1 MIRLSFFLATA
12 AATLTGL
19 GAASADEV
27 RRLQGL
33 FCNTE
38 AQIDRAVAHIAAGL
52 SPRRAAEIA
61 NRDDIVCTY
70 IDRIEYVIAGPVA
83 LGDTSM
89 PLVKY
94 RGALV
99 GVVVGDALRPVI
111 PEAELYFVTPREIAG
126 VAVERQI

>member
-1 MIRLSFFLATA
+1 MIRLSLSLAAA
-12 AATLTGL
+12 AATL
-19 GAASADEV
+19 GAAAPAAEV
-27 RRLQGL
+27 QRLQGL

-38 AQIDRAVAHIAAGL
+38 AQIDRAIASIAAGL

-70 IDRIEYVIAGPVA
+70 IDRIEYVIAGAVA
-83 LGDTSM
+83 LGDTSL

-99 GVVVGDALRPVI
+99 GVVVGDALRPVT
-111 PEAELYFVTPREIAG
+111 PEAELYFLTPRQIAG
-126 VAVERQI
+126 AAIERQI

>member
-1 MIRLSFFLATA
+1 MIRLSLSLAAA
-12 AATLTGL
+12 AATL
-19 GAASADEV
+19 GAAAPAAEV
-27 RRLQGL
+27 QRLQGL

-38 AQIDRAVAHIAAGL
+38 AQIDQAVAHIAADL

-99 GVVVGDALRPVI
+99 GVVVGDALRPVT
-111 PEAELYFVTPREIAG
+111 PEAELYFVTPRQIAG
-126 VAVERQI
+126 AAIERQI